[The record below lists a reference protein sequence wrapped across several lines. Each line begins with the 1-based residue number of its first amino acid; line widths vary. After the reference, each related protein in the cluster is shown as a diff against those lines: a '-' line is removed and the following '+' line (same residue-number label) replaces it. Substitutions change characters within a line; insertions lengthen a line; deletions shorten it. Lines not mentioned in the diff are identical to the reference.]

1 VNAPDQLPPV
11 LEAAKDEKLP
21 GGKRLSDI
29 DQTKNDATGRA
40 SDVGRQLAF
49 AGIATIW
56 LLRDEAGTRPFG
68 NVLLI
73 ALTLLALALLAD
85 FLQYVYCSFVWRR
98 FYNEQFD
105 KHKNDDAL
113 VDIPDSLSE
122 RTYIFFKTKIG
133 LLFVGYVFLLIGA
146 TTKLRIF

>member
-1 VNAPDQLPPV
+1 MNAPKQPPV
-11 LEAAKDEKLP
+11 LEAEREEQVP

-29 DQTKNDATGRA
+29 DQTKNDATGKA

-56 LLRDEAGTRPFG
+56 LLRDETGSRPFG
-68 NVLLI
+68 DVLLI
-73 ALTLLALALLAD
+73 ALTLLASALLAD
-85 FLQYVYCSFVWRR
+85 FLQYVYCSFVWRK
-98 FYNEQFD
+98 FYNDHFD

-122 RTYIFFKTKIG
+122 RTYIFFKTKIV
-133 LLFVGYVFLLIGA
+133 LLFVGYLFLLWGA
-146 TTKLRIF
+146 VTSLRIF

>member
-1 VNAPDQLPPV
+1 MDAPSEHPSTVNA
-11 LEAAKDEKLP
+11 KDAKLP
-21 GGKRLSDI
+21 GGKRLSGI
-29 DQTKNDATGRA
+29 DQARNDATGKA

-56 LLRDEAGTRPFG
+56 LLRESGTRPLG
-68 NVLLI
+68 DVLLV
-73 ALTLLALALLAD
+73 ALTLLAMALLAD

-113 VDIPDSLSE
+113 VDIPDSLSD

-133 LLFVGYVFLLIGA
+133 LLIGGYVFLIIGA
-146 TTKLRIF
+146 IITLRIF